1 MSLLKIVQWRDLEN
15 WSANYYFRDIKS
27 IKFTETKLSSFL
39 KRVKKEIIVDDNVT
53 YKRVTIKTK
62 NQGIYLRDELIGKN
76 IGTKKQYIINSNQFL
91 ISKIDARNGAFGIVP
106 NELNN
111 AIITAS
117 FLNYEINEE
126 IINPLYLNLFVST
139 NYFIEIC
146 ENNSS
151 GTTGRRNVS
160 EELFLNSTI
169 PLPPLNIQEQF
180 VTNYQEKMAKI
191 AQLQQEIEHIEEDS
205 KNYLLSMLGLEKN
218 ISEQQKTKEN
228 LLFFK
233 KWSDIKD
240 WGVESN
246 LLKEF
251 NATSNYPITAIK
263 EMAEINPRTELK
275 NLNSCSFLPMEA
287 ISTDGFILKNEEQNT
302 KNSKGFTKFQ
312 ENDIIWAKITP
323 CMQNKKSA
331 ICKNLINGIGF
342 GSTEFYVFRIKENT
356 NLNFLYHFLRNDYF
370 IKIAKKNFKGSA
382 GQQRVPKSFLENFQ
396 IPLPPLNIQQEIS
409 SHLDELQEQIDKKK
423 EEMAY
428 LEMLAKSEFEQAVF
442 A

>member
-218 ISEQQKTKEN
+218 ISRQETKKEN

-233 KWSDIKD
+233 KWSAIKD

-246 LLKEF
+246 LINNSNIRLKYNKVFIKDIIDEFNTKSILPVEKEFYYLGLEDICKGGKKYQLKQTSNNEVLSNSLILKENFLYYSKLRPNLKKIFIF
-251 NATSNYPITAIK
+251 NENRKNSYASSELIGMKFKENIDIKFMLSVFLSEIITKQEEKTTGSRMPRVNLTAIK
-263 EMAEINPRTELK
+263 
-275 NLNSCSFLPMEA
+275 
-287 ISTDGFILKNEEQNT
+287 
-302 KNSKGFTKFQ
+302 
-312 ENDIIWAKITP
+312 
-323 CMQNKKSA
+323 
-331 ICKNLINGIGF
+331 
-342 GSTEFYVFRIKENT
+342 
-356 NLNFLYHFLRNDYF
+356 
-370 IKIAKKNFKGSA
+370 
-382 GQQRVPKSFLENFQ
+382 NFQ

-409 SHLDELQEQIDKKK
+409 SHLDELQQQIDKKK
-423 EEMAY
+423 EEIAY
-428 LEMLAKSEFEQAVF
+428 FEILAKSEFEQAVF